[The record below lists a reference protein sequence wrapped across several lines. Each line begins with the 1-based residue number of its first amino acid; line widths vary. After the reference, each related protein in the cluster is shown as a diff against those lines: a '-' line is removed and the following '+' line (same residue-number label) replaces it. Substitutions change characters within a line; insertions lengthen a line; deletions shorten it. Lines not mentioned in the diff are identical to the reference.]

1 MSLSIFLI
9 FVYCLII
16 SFVIIIIEIIELTT
30 LILLP
35 SILSVF
41 FPIDS
46 PDESLSSAITPPI
59 SIDKTLPSGTEVN
72 SLPLAIDQVLPSAIE
87 ANSFDLSV
95 EVIKDITFTGDSLGT
110 NSILSTASDY
120 APIILVTGLVI
131 GGLYYLSPYLY
142 ITVSTDPSTRSAI
155 ANLAIDAVV
164 GLNNAVYSIIDLF
177 RW

>member
-1 MSLSIFLI
+1 MVFFLLT
-9 FVYCLII
+9 Y
-16 SFVIIIIEIIELTT
+16 SFVLTN
-30 LILLP
+30 ILVYNYLTAA
-35 SILSVF
+35 
-41 FPIDS
+41 
-46 PDESLSSAITPPI
+46 DESLSSAITPPI

-72 SLPLAIDQVLPSAIE
+72 SLPLAIDKVLPSAIE
-87 ANSFDLSV
+87 ANSSDLSV
-95 EVIKDITFTGDSLGT
+95 EVIKDITSTGDSLGT
-110 NSILSTASDY
+110 TSILSIAIAYS
-120 APIILVTGLVI
+120 PNILVAGLVI